1 MSLERHYTLTPKQIR
16 FAELVALEGYKL
28 VHAWREAYD
37 TDPDTPMTTARPA
50 SSKLAQTPRVAAYMQ
65 QLRDEAREELI
76 RQNTWSKWDVISR
89 ATQHMDGA
97 ADAKQWSAVNG
108 ALAQI
113 IDLEGLSA
121 VRKVEVTGNVDV
133 NHYASLSMEKLQ
145 ALADQADALPP
156 VDDEPIVV
164 DVQGHLIEEEIHG

>member
-1 MSLERHYTLTPKQIR
+1 MSLERNYKLTSKQIR
-16 FAELVALEGYKL
+16 FAELVALEGKKL

-50 SSKLAQTPRVAAYMQ
+50 ASKLAQTPRVAEYIQ

-76 RQNTWSKWDVISR
+76 RQNTWSKWDVIAR

-97 ADAKQWSAVNG
+97 ATAKQWSAVNG

-121 VRKVEVTGNVDV
+121 ARKVEVSGNIEVS
-133 NHYASLSMEKLQ
+133 HYAQLSMEQLEE
-145 ALADQADALPP
+145 LAKRADALPP
-156 VDDEPIVV
+156 ADDDSIVN
-164 DVQGHLIEEEIHG
+164 VQGRLVEDDLD

>member
-1 MSLERHYTLTPKQIR
+1 MSLERNYKLTSKQIR

-37 TDPDTPMTTARPA
+37 TSDDTPMTTARPA
-50 SSKLAQTPRVAAYMQ
+50 ASKLAQTPRVAEYIQ

-76 RQNTWSKWDVISR
+76 RQNTWSKYDVIAR
-89 ATQHMDGA
+89 ATKHMDGA

-113 IDLEGLSA
+113 IDLEGLSSA
-121 VRKVEVTGNVDV
+121 RKVEVTGNVDV
-133 NHYASLSMEKLQ
+133 NHMAQLSMEQLQ
-145 ALADQADALPP
+145 ALADRAAALPP
-156 VDDEPIVV
+156 VDNDDDSVV
-164 DVQGHLIEEEIHG
+164 NVEDYRVED

>member
-1 MSLERHYTLTPKQIR
+1 MSLEKNYKLTPKQIR
-16 FAELVALEGYKL
+16 FAELVALEGKKL

-37 TDPDTPMTTARPA
+37 TDPDTPMTTCRPA
-50 SSKLAQTPRVAAYMQ
+50 ASKLAATPRVAEYIQ

-76 RQNTWSKWDVISR
+76 RQNTWSKWDVIAR
-89 ATQHMDGA
+89 APRHMEGA
-97 ADAKQWSAVNG
+97 SLAKQWSAVNG

-121 VRKVEVTGNVDV
+121 AKKVEVSGTVEV
-133 NHYASLSMEKLQ
+133 SHYAQLTMEQLQ

-156 VDDEPIVV
+156 ADDDSIVN
-164 DVQGHLIEEEIHG
+164 VQGRLVEDD

>member
-1 MSLERHYTLTPKQIR
+1 MFSSIEREILKDHALRRGGSL
-16 FAELVALEGYKL
+16 
-28 VHAWREAYD
+28 
-37 TDPDTPMTTARPA
+37 
-50 SSKLAQTPRVAAYMQ
+50 RVAPARALPLDRDAIWA

-76 RQNTWSKWDVISR
+76 RVNTWSKWAVISR

-97 ADAKQWSAVNG
+97 APAKQWSAVNG

-121 VRKVEVTGNVDV
+121 AKKVEVSGSVEV
-133 NHYASLSMEKLQ
+133 SHYAQLTMQQLE

-156 VDDEPIVV
+156 ADDDSIVN
-164 DVQGHLIEEEIHG
+164 VQGRLVEDD

>member
-1 MSLERHYTLTPKQIR
+1 MSLDRHYTLTPKQIR

-37 TDPDTPMTTARPA
+37 TDPNTPMTTARPA
-50 SSKLAQTPRVAAYMQ
+50 ASKLAQSPRVAAYMQ

-121 VRKVEVTGNVDV
+121 TKKVEVTGNVDV
-133 NHYASLSMEKLQ
+133 NHYASLSMEQLQ
-145 ALADQADALPP
+145 ALADKAEALPP
-156 VDDEPIVV
+156 AGDDGSVV
-164 DVQGHLIEEEIHG
+164 NVQDYSVED

>member
-37 TDPDTPMTTARPA
+37 TADDTPMTTCRPA
-50 SSKLAQTPRVAAYMQ
+50 ASKLAQTPRVAEYIQ
-65 QLRDEAREELI
+65 QLRDEAREEMVRLHS
-76 RQNTWSKWDVISR
+76 WSKYDVIAK

-97 ADAKQWSAVNG
+97 ATAKQWSAVNG

-121 VRKVEVTGNVDV
+121 AKKVEVSGSVEV
-133 NHYASLSMEKLQ
+133 SHYAQLSMEQLQ

-156 VDDEPIVV
+156 ADDDSIVN
-164 DVQGHLIEEEIHG
+164 VQGRLVEDDLD

>member
-16 FAELVALEGYKL
+16 FAELVALEGKKL

-37 TDPDTPMTTARPA
+37 TAPNTPMTTARPA
-50 SSKLAQTPRVAAYMQ
+50 ASKLAQTPRVAEYIQ
-65 QLRDEAREELI
+65 QLRDEAREEMVRLHS
-76 RQNTWSKWDVISR
+76 WSKYDVIAK

-97 ADAKQWSAVNG
+97 ATAKQWSAVNG

-113 IDLEGLSA
+113 IDLVGLSA
-121 VRKVEVTGNVDV
+121 AKTVEVSGSVEV
-133 NHYASLSMEKLQ
+133 SHYAQLSMEQLQ

-156 VDDEPIVV
+156 ADDDSIVN
-164 DVQGHLIEEEIHG
+164 VQGRLVEDDL

>member
-1 MSLERHYTLTPKQIR
+1 MSLERHYNLTSKQIK

-28 VHAWREAYD
+28 VHAWRTAYD
-37 TDPDTPMTTARPA
+37 TAPDTPMTTCRPA
-50 SSKLAQTPRVAAYMQ
+50 ASKLAQTPRVAEYIQ

-76 RQNTWSKWDVISR
+76 RVNTWSKWDVIAR
-89 ATQHMDGA
+89 ASQHMDGA
-97 ADAKQWSAVNG
+97 ATAKQWSAVNG

-121 VRKVEVTGNVDV
+121 VKKVEVSGNIEVS
-133 NHYASLSMEKLQ
+133 HYAQLSMEQLM

-156 VDDEPIVV
+156 ADDDSIVN
-164 DVQGHLIEEEIHG
+164 VQGRLVEDDS

>member
-1 MSLERHYTLTPKQIR
+1 MSLEKNYKLTSKQIR
-16 FAELVALEGYKL
+16 FAELVALEGKKL

-50 SSKLAQTPRVAAYMQ
+50 ASKLAQTPRVAEYIQ

-76 RQNTWSKWDVISR
+76 RQNTWSKWDVIAR
-89 ATQHMDGA
+89 ATKHMDGA

-121 VRKVEVTGNVDV
+121 AKKVEVSGSVEV
-133 NHYASLSMEKLQ
+133 SHYAQLTMQQLE

-156 VDDEPIVV
+156 ADDDSIVN
-164 DVQGHLIEEEIHG
+164 VQGRLVEDETV

>member
-16 FAELVALEGYKL
+16 FAELLAMEGKKL

-37 TDPDTPMTTARPA
+37 TADDTPMTTCRPA
-50 SSKLAQTPRVAAYMQ
+50 ASKLAQTPRVAEYIQ
-65 QLRDEAREELI
+65 QLRDEARDEMVRLHS
-76 RQNTWSKWDVISR
+76 WSKYDVIAT

-97 ADAKQWSAVNG
+97 ATAKQWSAVNG

-113 IDLEGLSA
+113 IDIEGLRA
-121 VRKVEVTGNVDV
+121 ATKVEVSGSVEV
-133 NHYASLSMEKLQ
+133 SHYAQLSMQQLE

-156 VDDEPIVV
+156 ADDDSSVN
-164 DVQGHLIEEEIHG
+164 VQGRLVEDD